1 MKTIPFLP
9 KNDEKTEHKESG
21 VTLKPWTNGKIKNWI
36 GPKFQDNECEEKRSY
51 KN

>member
-21 VTLKPWTNGKIKNWI
+21 VTLKPWTNCKIKNWI
-36 GPKFQDNECEEKRSY
+36 GPKF
-51 KN
+51 